1 MDIIFL
7 TALRTAWEIKLN
19 VNIDPA
25 RTRLHVSNGVGK
37 LLAHDVVKSLEPV
50 GRLYGYWGSAYW
62 TRICPLKP
70 VVNTA
75 PMEYV
80 ITIERIL
87 CTSNSL
93 EANGAFWKVRVGSVM
108 NTKL

>member
-7 TALRTAWEIKLN
+7 TALRTAWEIKLD
-19 VNIDPA
+19 VNIDHA
-25 RTRLHVSNGVGK
+25 RTRLHVSHGVGK

-93 EANGAFWKVRVGSVM
+93 EANGAFWKVRVGAVM

>member
-7 TALRTAWEIKLN
+7 TALRTTWEIKLN

-37 LLAHDVVKSLEPV
+37 LLANDVVKSLEPV